1 MLCSVMKK
9 MIQRYMQAS
18 MVSECKNLHEG
29 RNSRIL
35 QVKDLP
41 DLCYLDSCAQGLRV
55 TSSCH
60 LLQIAPKVAEGSFM
74 AAGREMLQRL

>member
-1 MLCSVMKK
+1 MV
-9 MIQRYMQAS
+9 QRYMQAS
-18 MVSECKNLHEG
+18 MVSEYKNLHEG

-41 DLCYLDSCAQGLRV
+41 DLCYLDSCAQGLGV
-55 TSSCH
+55 TSHSCH
-60 LLQIAPKVAEGSFM
+60 LLQIAHMVAEGSIM